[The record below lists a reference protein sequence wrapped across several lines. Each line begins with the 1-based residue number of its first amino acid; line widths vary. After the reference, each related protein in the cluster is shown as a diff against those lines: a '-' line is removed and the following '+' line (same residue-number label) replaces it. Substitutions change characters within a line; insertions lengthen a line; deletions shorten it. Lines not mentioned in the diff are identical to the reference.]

1 MNTTLDR
8 LWTQA
13 RRLAGDGH
21 PMQRTLSFEITTEHV
36 VFNTLASADLVIWIS
51 ICLKALVYAT
61 TDGSGKRFDPAYAT
75 QPA

>member
-1 MNTTLDR
+1 
-8 LWTQA
+8 
-13 RRLAGDGH
+13 
-21 PMQRTLSFEITTEHV
+21 MQRTLSFEITTEHV